1 MSENNERTLKELRD
15 LMILQLRQSGVS
27 PEAIG
32 KVLGVTAKSI
42 RNRYPI
48 GKVKGE
54 STEEGSEPSGGTS

>member
-1 MSENNERTLKELRD
+1 
-15 LMILQLRQSGVS
+15 MILQLRQSGVS

-54 STEEGSEPSGGTS
+54 STEEEPEPSGGAS